1 MNRPVLVAAGTVA
14 LVAVE
19 VVAAPGHVPGLGAL
33 AGLAGGIAL
42 VGIAKALGKAGL
54 QRPEAPDE

>member
-1 MNRPVLVAAGTVA
+1 MNRRVLTAVATVA

-33 AGLAGGIAL
+33 AGLAGGFAL

-54 QRPEAPDE
+54 QRPEPPDE